1 MKAIKIEIFFFFCFL
16 SLVVNAPPPV
26 PEKLYEI
33 KVETPSVIRKTSNNS
48 NLFKRLDNTP
58 KADIIIQNSKI
69 ETNIYADYT
78 MVNHQLTLIPENL
91 PDNSFFP
98 EYIFYLKDKNTYE
111 DIKANCQVVES
122 ATSCE
127 VNKETSKEGEYNIYK
142 FSLSFELGNTQRLII
157 NYRHK
162 IIKAK
167 TEILYKKE
175 GVIIPL
181 ISKSKNCDYK
191 YKIIPNGYKF
201 LGLQNN
207 VLTKDA
213 DNDNTF
219 IYNGECPT
227 ESKTDIIRF
236 APEETM
242 WKADM
247 SFSLTLSTEFQ
258 NSISMMI
265 PRYYRGG
272 KLKNSYYRIFSTQN
286 KEFKEEKI
294 LYNYTYL
301 NVEIPPANSKTLGI
315 DLHTAFTN
323 KLSEEFEINFPESFY
338 SINGQNVDSE
348 IKAKAQE
355 IANDDTYYPGYPNY
369 YKIGQFVHS
378 HITYDLKYFG
388 KDYTPKEIYNLQ
400 KGVCEHYTILYNEML
415 NAIGIKTLYLTGW
428 AFQNDETSGN
438 KDTIGH
444 AWTAALINDKWME
457 LDATWGL
464 FEGVPAGHILKGFFK
479 GTINFSW
486 NEGRNL
492 EPTYDEDRT
501 IQMVTNENDLIDPYP
516 TSLPDEDKTKYDS
529 KEESKDVSKDETKD
543 DSEDEDK
550 DNKEGDIENY
560 KSNFGNPSLTSLI
573 LLYLFFL

>member
-1 MKAIKIEIFFFFCFL
+1 MKI
-16 SLVVNAPPPV
+16 
-26 PEKLYEI
+26 
-33 KVETPSVIRKTSNNS
+33 
-48 NLFKRLDNTP
+48 
-58 KADIIIQNSKI
+58 
-69 ETNIYADYT
+69 
-78 MVNHQLTLIPENL
+78 
-91 PDNSFFP
+91 
-98 EYIFYLKDKNTYE
+98 
-111 DIKANCQVVES
+111 
-122 ATSCE
+122 
-127 VNKETSKEGEYNIYK
+127 
-142 FSLSFELGNTQRLII
+142 QRLIAKLQKVQHLAQSIKKYQKKENITFI
-157 NYRHK
+157 NLVYLLNQVIHK
-162 IIKAK
+162 GYFNICIFDKIK

-191 YKIIPNGYKF
+191 YKIIPEGYKF

-388 KDYTPKEIYNLQ
+388 KDYTPKEIYNLK

-444 AWTAALINDKWME
+444 AWTAALINGKWME

-501 IQMVTNENDLIDPYP
+501 IQMVTNEKDLIDPYP
-516 TSLPDEDKTKYDS
+516 TSLPDKDKTIYDS
-529 KEESKDVSKDETKD
+529 KEESKDETKD

-550 DNKEGDIENY
+550 DNKEGVIENY

>member
-1 MKAIKIEIFFFFCFL
+1 
-16 SLVVNAPPPV
+16 
-26 PEKLYEI
+26 
-33 KVETPSVIRKTSNNS
+33 
-48 NLFKRLDNTP
+48 
-58 KADIIIQNSKI
+58 
-69 ETNIYADYT
+69 
-78 MVNHQLTLIPENL
+78 
-91 PDNSFFP
+91 
-98 EYIFYLKDKNTYE
+98 
-111 DIKANCQVVES
+111 
-122 ATSCE
+122 
-127 VNKETSKEGEYNIYK
+127 
-142 FSLSFELGNTQRLII
+142 
-157 NYRHK
+157 
-162 IIKAK
+162 
-167 TEILYKKE
+167 
-175 GVIIPL
+175 
-181 ISKSKNCDYK
+181 
-191 YKIIPNGYKF
+191 
-201 LGLQNN
+201 
-207 VLTKDA
+207 
-213 DNDNTF
+213 
-219 IYNGECPT
+219 
-227 ESKTDIIRF
+227 
-236 APEETM
+236 
-242 WKADM
+242 M

-323 KLSEEFEINFPESFY
+323 KLSEEFEVNFPESFY

-388 KDYTPKEIYNLQ
+388 KDYTPKEIYNLK

-444 AWTAALINDKWME
+444 AWTAALINGKWME

-479 GTINFSW
+479 GTINYRWS
-486 NEGRNL
+486 EGRNL